1 MLIRHN
7 DVIMLDYYGAQRSLV
22 FLLFTTRFDLIFPN
36 LSHFTSPVATAP
48 TRIWLIL
55 WNQPKFAIP
64 LHSIY
69 LVLYLWGAGALSGIF
84 QSSGASIIS

>member
-69 LVLYLWGAGALSGIF
+69 LVLYLWGACGVRGRL
-84 QSSGASIIS
+84 GASIIS